1 MPTPTNEELNVA
13 TWKIPNA
20 LGIIGSSA
28 NNEFNGMTASWITQV
43 SMEPLLI
50 AVGIDN
56 KSITHGLMSASEYF
70 SLNLFSENYTKVFV
84 KFSKPAEYKE
94 GFLKLEAQ
102 FPKET
107 LNPGGS
113 VQGGQMNSLLD
124 DVTSLILI
132 YESKGSIYP
141 SSINLHSHHHRP
153 LFGGKVIATAEIIK
167 RGKNITTIKGEL
179 YDLNGKLA
187 TTLMHTVFLIK
198 SDFDLK

>member
-1 MPTPTNEELNVA
+1 MKSNKDFDKYIDFHRKNGGTG
-13 TWKIPNA
+13 KI
-20 LGIIGSSA
+20 
-28 NNEFNGMTASWITQV
+28 F
-43 SMEPLLI
+43 
-50 AVGIDN
+50 
-56 KSITHGLMSASEYF
+56 
-70 SLNLFSENYTKVFV
+70 
-84 KFSKPAEYKE
+84 KFKFIEYKE

-124 DVTSLILI
+124 DITSLLLI

-153 LFGGKVIATAEIIK
+153 LFGGKVIATAELIK
-167 RGKNITTIKGEL
+167 RGKSITTVKGEL

-187 TTLMHTVFLIK
+187 TTLMHTVFIIK
-198 SDFDLK
+198 SNFELK

>member
-1 MPTPTNEELNVA
+1 MENHKDFE
-13 TWKIPNA
+13 KYI
-20 LGIIGSSA
+20 
-28 NNEFNGMTASWITQV
+28 EFHRKNGGTGKM
-43 SMEPLLI
+43 
-50 AVGIDN
+50 
-56 KSITHGLMSASEYF
+56 F
-70 SLNLFSENYTKVFV
+70 
-84 KFSKPAEYKE
+84 KFKFLEYKE

-107 LNPGGS
+107 LNPGRS

-153 LFGGKVIATAEIIK
+153 LSGGKVIATAEIIK

>member
-1 MPTPTNEELNVA
+1 MKNHKDFEKYIEFHQKNGGTG
-13 TWKIPNA
+13 KI
-20 LGIIGSSA
+20 
-28 NNEFNGMTASWITQV
+28 F
-43 SMEPLLI
+43 
-50 AVGIDN
+50 
-56 KSITHGLMSASEYF
+56 
-70 SLNLFSENYTKVFV
+70 
-84 KFSKPAEYKE
+84 KFKFIEYKEE
-94 GFLKLEAQ
+94 GFLKLGAQ

-124 DVTSLILI
+124 DVTSLLLI

-198 SDFDLK
+198 SDFNLK

>member
-1 MPTPTNEELNVA
+1 MENHKDFE
-13 TWKIPNA
+13 KYI
-20 LGIIGSSA
+20 
-28 NNEFNGMTASWITQV
+28 EFHRINGGTGKM
-43 SMEPLLI
+43 
-50 AVGIDN
+50 
-56 KSITHGLMSASEYF
+56 F
-70 SLNLFSENYTKVFV
+70 
-84 KFSKPAEYKE
+84 KFKFLEYKE

-107 LNPGGS
+107 LTPGGS

-132 YESKGSIYP
+132 YESKGYIYT

-153 LFGGKVIATAEIIK
+153 LSGGKVIATAEIIK

>member
-1 MPTPTNEELNVA
+1 MLVSIQGIKGSYHHDVACALYGEEVSVLECLSFDKLEI
-13 TWKIPNA
+13 TM
-20 LGIIGSSA
+20 
-28 NNEFNGMTASWITQV
+28 NNN
-43 SMEPLLI
+43 
-50 AVGIDN
+50 
-56 KSITHGLMSASEYF
+56 
-70 SLNLFSENYTKVFV
+70 
-84 KFSKPAEYKE
+84 E

-132 YESKGSIYP
+132 YESKGTIYP

>member
-1 MPTPTNEELNVA
+1 MENHKDFE
-13 TWKIPNA
+13 KYI
-20 LGIIGSSA
+20 
-28 NNEFNGMTASWITQV
+28 EFHRKNGGTGKM
-43 SMEPLLI
+43 
-50 AVGIDN
+50 
-56 KSITHGLMSASEYF
+56 F
-70 SLNLFSENYTKVFV
+70 
-84 KFSKPAEYKE
+84 KFKFLEFKE

-153 LFGGKVIATAEIIK
+153 LFGVKVIATAEIIK

>member
-1 MPTPTNEELNVA
+1 MKKQKDFE
-13 TWKIPNA
+13 KYI
-20 LGIIGSSA
+20 
-28 NNEFNGMTASWITQV
+28 EFHRKNGGTGKM
-43 SMEPLLI
+43 
-50 AVGIDN
+50 
-56 KSITHGLMSASEYF
+56 F
-70 SLNLFSENYTKVFV
+70 RF
-84 KFSKPAEYKE
+84 KFLEYKE

-113 VQGGQMNSLLD
+113 AQGGQMNSLLD

>member
-1 MPTPTNEELNVA
+1 MENHKDFE
-13 TWKIPNA
+13 KYI
-20 LGIIGSSA
+20 
-28 NNEFNGMTASWITQV
+28 EFHRKNGGTGKM
-43 SMEPLLI
+43 
-50 AVGIDN
+50 
-56 KSITHGLMSASEYF
+56 F
-70 SLNLFSENYTKVFV
+70 
-84 KFSKPAEYKE
+84 KFKFLEYKE

-153 LFGGKVIATAEIIK
+153 LFGGAVIATAEIIK
-167 RGKNITTIKGEL
+167 RGKTVATVKGEVFNP
-179 YDLNGKLA
+179 DGKLA
-187 TTLMHTVFLIK
+187 ATLIHTAIIMK
-198 SDFDLK
+198 SDFKM

>member
-1 MPTPTNEELNVA
+1 MI
-13 TWKIPNA
+13 KHKDFDKYI
-20 LGIIGSSA
+20 
-28 NNEFNGMTASWITQV
+28 EFHRKNGGTGKM
-43 SMEPLLI
+43 
-50 AVGIDN
+50 
-56 KSITHGLMSASEYF
+56 F
-70 SLNLFSENYTKVFV
+70 
-84 KFSKPAEYKE
+84 KFKFLEYKE

-187 TTLMHTVFLIK
+187 TTLGFN
-198 SDFDLK
+198 